1 MHRMIFV
8 NLPVSDLAAARAFYE
23 GLGFPVNDMFSD
35 EHVVSVVV
43 SDTICVMLLDHD
55 RFAAFTPLP
64 VADARTSTQ
73 VLHCLSATSR
83 AEVDDLVARALA
95 AGGTEFRGVQEDGP
109 MYGRSVADPDGHVWE
124 ILHMDLV
131 DA

>member
-1 MHRMIFV
+1 MIFV
-8 NLPVSDLAAARAFYE
+8 NLPVSDLATARAFYE
-23 GLGFPVNDMFSD
+23 GLGFAVNDMFSD

-43 SDTICVMLLDHD
+43 SDTIVVMLLDQE
-55 RFAAFTPLP
+55 RFASFTPLP

-73 VLHCLSATSR
+73 VLHCLSAASR
-83 AEVDDLVARALA
+83 TEVDAFVQHALA
-95 AGGTEFRGVQEDGP
+95 AGGTEFRATQDEGP

-131 DA
+131 EA

>member
-1 MHRMIFV
+1 MIFV
-8 NLPVSDLAAARAFYE
+8 NLPVTDLASARAFYE
-23 GLGFPVNDMFSD
+23 GLGFGVNDMFSD

-43 SDTICVMLLDHD
+43 SDTICVMLLDQE

-64 VADARTSTQ
+64 VSDARSSTQ
-73 VLHCLSATSR
+73 VLHCLSASSR

-95 AGGTEFRGVQEDGP
+95 AGGSEFRGVQEDGP
-109 MYGRSVADPDGHVWE
+109 MYGRAVADPDGHVWE